1 MRKPA
6 IVSVIA
12 MSLAFVSPCTLGS
25 HGAETPDF
33 ESFVGDTDKAQQYLK
48 EAEYYNK
55 KAEGYEREALY
66 YNQQAEGY
74 IKQADYY
81 TRKKDTRRANTYT
94 SRANGAFSKAK
105 LRMKWAKDA
114 REKAQLRLKWAR
126 QAAK

>member
-55 KAEGYEREALY
+55 KAEGYEREAILIHLVPMRHS
-66 YNQQAEGY
+66 Q
-74 IKQADYY
+74 
-81 TRKKDTRRANTYT
+81 
-94 SRANGAFSKAK
+94 
-105 LRMKWAKDA
+105 
-114 REKAQLRLKWAR
+114 R
-126 QAAK
+126 QNYE

>member
-55 KAEGYEREALY
+55 KAEGYEREAQY
-66 YNQQAEGY
+66 YNQAGRLLY
-74 IKQADYY
+74 K
-81 TRKKDTRRANTYT
+81 
-94 SRANGAFSKAK
+94 
-105 LRMKWAKDA
+105 
-114 REKAQLRLKWAR
+114 EKRYKAR
-126 QAAK
+126 QYLYISCQ